1 LLNRLTRDWGLRAIA
16 ILLAIGMWLF
26 VNGGQRTQQ
35 NTMQVPVHYRNL
47 PPSMVIL
54 GQRPEFVDLQLIGPG
69 TLLSLLDPG
78 RLALRL
84 DLAGV
89 SAGQID
95 FKIDPSMFSVPRQ
108 VTVDRISPA
117 TITLD
122 VDRMVQREVPVRVD
136 VRGPITA
143 GYSIPSVEVTPPTV
157 AVFGPNKF
165 ISKLENIETDP
176 VDVRDATED
185 FGRTLG
191 LVSAGDMITMPVR
204 EVQARIRVQEVMTD
218 RNYDSVDLAVRDADY
233 KTRII
238 APRQVSVTIRG
249 PSRKLSNLSLDG
261 SVYVDAH
268 GAAPGTH
275 ELPIEVD
282 LPVGVNLVRAYPE
295 KAKLRVFGEK
305 LPTPAG

>member
-1 LLNRLTRDWGLRAIA
+1 LTRDWRLRTVA

-26 VNGGQRTQQ
+26 VNGGQRSQQ
-35 NTMQVPVHYRNL
+35 NTMQVPVRYRGL
-47 PPSMVIL
+47 PQSMIIL
-54 GQRPEFVDLQLIGPG
+54 GPRPEFVDVQLSGPG

-89 SAGQID
+89 SPGQID
-95 FKIDPSMFSVPRQ
+95 FKIDPTMFAVPRQ
-108 VTVDRISPA
+108 VAVDRISPA

-122 VDRMVQREVPVRVD
+122 VDRMLQRELPVRVD
-136 VRGPITA
+136 VRGPVTS
-143 GYSIPSVEVTPPTV
+143 GYAIPSVEVTPPTV
-157 AVFGPNKF
+157 AVFGPGQ
-165 ISKLENIETDP
+165 ILSKLENIQTDP

-185 FGRTLG
+185 FSRTLG
-191 LVSAGDMITMPVR
+191 LVSAGQMVTMPMT
-204 EVQARIRVQEVMTD
+204 EVQAKFKIQEVMTD
-218 RNYDSVDLAVRDADY
+218 RLYDSVDLAVRDADY

-238 APRQVSVTIRG
+238 APRQVSVTVRG

-268 GAAPGTH
+268 GAEPGTH

-282 LPVGVNLVRAYPE
+282 LPAGVNLVRAYPE
-295 KAKLRVFGEK
+295 KAKLRVLMEK
-305 LPTPAG
+305 LAPAG